1 MPQAP
6 ASTTLYRPGMTLPGN
21 ALVDYIKSQIPGVT
35 NAQIAKWAGVTTQRV
50 VDWSHTRAQGWPLHH
65 EVIALGRAA
74 EKEYPYN
81 GVSPF
86 ELLTIAG
93 FEFITHPDVER
104 RARLMKEWAELTVQL
119 QDADNTTLWRT
130 LSAAQKAMRSA

>member
-1 MPQAP
+1 MVH
-6 ASTTLYRPGMTLPGN
+6 PGN
-21 ALVDYIKSQIPGVT
+21 ALVDYLRSHIPGVT
-35 NAQIAKWAGVTTQRV
+35 NSQIAKWAGVTTQRV
-50 VDWSHTRAQGWPLHH
+50 TDWTLHVH
-65 EVIALGRAA
+65 RGHPRHGEVIKLARAA

-119 QDADNTTLWRT
+119 QDADNTTLERA
-130 LSAAQKAMRSA
+130 LSAAQKAMRST